1 MTLSKEYNL
10 TNNEKR
16 VLLALV
22 KKDKVS
28 PEELAANSG
37 LSIEAAMQ
45 SAFLLKEK
53 LTATYTLTKEGELYA
68 QVSLPERQIINS
80 LTAPLSLSEL
90 KKKFP
95 PQMVGIALG
104 WLRKKNWA
112 KIEGDKIIPSGKAD
126 KEDDEKVL
134 ERLKIEGADSE
145 STIEP
150 SDLKNECGDE
160 IPSQIAKKA
169 IEMGCTNLK
178 YIYKD
183 GSYCKGLP
191 ASSLYGSPHR
201 FGKLESAEAHKVILG
216 EGWVLFASPSG
227 GLIKRGLVERTE
239 KKTRIITITEAG
251 KALAAAGLTI
261 EEEIAQLTPAIIKS
275 GAWKTGRIRP
285 YNIHTPVKPV
295 YGAKIH
301 PYQRLINEMRSIFLE
316 MGFTEIKGDIVQ
328 SSFWNFDA
336 LFQPQ
341 DHPAREMQ
349 DTFHL
354 ATECDIPEEYI
365 TPVKDM
371 HERGA
376 GVSRGWG
383 GKWREDIARKQV
395 LRTHTTAVTIKYL
408 ADHPDPP
415 VKAFCIDRAYR
426 REAIDP
432 THTPEFEQLEGVV
445 MDKGVSFK
453 NLLGCLT
460 EFYHRMG
467 FDEVRFRPGY
477 FPYTEPSVEP
487 EVYIESRGKWV
498 ELGGAG
504 VFRKEVTLPLGIKY
518 PVLAWGLGVS
528 RVAMLR
534 LGLKDLRELYQSDID
549 WLRKSTVL

>member
-1 MTLSKEYNL
+1 MAFMALSTDL

-16 VLLALV
+16 VLQALAKIDNLV
-22 KKDKVS
+22 PEDLASVS
-28 PEELAANSG
+28 E

-45 SAFLLKEK
+45 SAFLLAEIGLCEVRET
-53 LTATYTLTKEGELYA
+53 LTDVFSLTKEGEDYA
-68 QVSLPERQIINS
+68 QKGLPERQITNS
-80 LTAPLSLSEL
+80 IKEPVSLSEL
-90 KKKFP
+90 KNKFP

-104 WLRKKNWA
+104 WLRRKNWA
-112 KIEGDKIIPSGKAD
+112 RIEGDMLIPAVKAETG
-126 KEDDEKVL
+126 EDENTLAK
-134 ERLKIEGADSE
+134 LKKGSSSE
-145 STIEP
+145 I
-150 SDLKNECGDE
+150 GDAVRE
-160 IPSQIAKKA
+160 
-169 IEMGCTNLK
+169 
-178 YIYKD
+178 
-183 GSYCKGLP
+183 
-191 ASSLYGSPHR
+191 
-201 FGKLESAEAHKVILG
+201 
-216 EGWVLFASPSG
+216 
-227 GLIKRGLVERTE
+227 LIKRNLVVKTE
-239 KKTRIITITEAG
+239 KKVRIIAITEKG
-251 KALAAAGLTI
+251 KTLAATGLTI
-261 EEEIAQLTPAIIKS
+261 EDEIAQLTPTIIKS
-275 GAWKTGRIRP
+275 GAWKTAKIRP

-295 YGAKIH
+295 YGAKLH

-354 ATECDIPEEYI
+354 ATECDLPEEYI
-365 TPVKDM
+365 KPVKEM
-371 HERGA
+371 HERGGGISA
-376 GVSRGWG
+376 GWG
-383 GKWREDIARKQV
+383 GRWSEAVARKQV
-395 LRTHTTAVTIKYL
+395 LRTHTTAITIKYL
-408 ADHPDPP
+408 AEHPEPP

-453 NLLGCLT
+453 NLLGCLN

-467 FDEVRFRPGY
+467 FLEVRFRPGY

-487 EVYIESRGKWV
+487 EVYIESMGKWV

-504 VFRKEVTLPLGIKY
+504 VFRKEVTLPLGIKH

>member
-1 MTLSKEYNL
+1 MSLIKDINL

-16 VLLALV
+16 VLLALL
-22 KKDKVS
+22 KKEKFT
-28 PEELAANSG
+28 PEDLAAISDLN
-37 LSIEAAMQ
+37 IEATMQ
-45 SAFLLKEK
+45 SAFLLAEK
-53 LTATYTLTKEGELYA
+53 GLSDVTEKTTAIFTLKKEGEEYA
-68 QVSLPERQIINS
+68 QISLPERQIINS
-80 LTAPLSLSEL
+80 LKTPISLSEL
-90 KKKFP
+90 KKMFP
-95 PQMVGIALG
+95 PQMVSIALG
-104 WLRKKNWA
+104 WLRKKNWVR
-112 KIEGDKIIPSGKAD
+112 IDGDRIIPIGKP
-126 KEDDEKVL
+126 EEGEDEKIL
-134 ERLKIEGADSE
+134 LK
-145 STIEP
+145 
-150 SDLKNECGDE
+150 LK
-160 IPSQIAKKA
+160 
-169 IEMGCTNLK
+169 
-178 YIYKD
+178 
-183 GSYCKGLP
+183 KGP
-191 ASSLYGSPHR
+191 ASDISDHV
-201 FGKLESAEAHKVILG
+201 KD
-216 EGWVLFASPSG
+216 
-227 GLIKRGLVERTE
+227 LIKRNLVEKSE
-239 KKTRIITITEAG
+239 KKTRIIAITESG
-251 KALAAAGLTI
+251 KALAAADLTI
-261 EEEIAQLTPAIIKS
+261 EEEIAQLTPTIITT
-275 GAWKTGRIRP
+275 GAWKTAKIRP
-285 YNIHTPVKPV
+285 YNINTPIKPI
-295 YGAKIH
+295 YGAKLH
-301 PYQRLINEMRSIFLE
+301 PYRRLINEMRQIFLE

-354 ATECDIPEEYI
+354 ATECDLPEGYI
-365 TPVKDM
+365 KPVKEM
-371 HERGA
+371 HETGS
-376 GVSRGWG
+376 GISRGWG
-383 GKWREDIARKQV
+383 GKWSEKVARKHV

-408 ADHPDPP
+408 ADHPDEP

-445 MDKGVSFK
+445 MDKGVNFK

-504 VFRKEVTLPLGIKY
+504 VFRKEVTLPLGIRY

>member
-1 MTLSKEYNL
+1 MAEYAL
-10 TNNEKR
+10 TNNEKK
-16 VLLALV
+16 VLLALS
-22 KKDKVS
+22 KKDKFT
-28 PEELAANSG
+28 PEDLTLASG

-45 SAFLLKEK
+45 SAFLLAEK
-53 LTATYTLTKEGELYA
+53 RLCGVTEKVTTIYTLTKEGEKYA
-68 QVSLPERQIINS
+68 NLGLPERQIVNQVRGPVRQES
-80 LTAPLSLSEL
+80 RLFSEVMD
-90 KKKFP
+90 KFTL
-95 PQMVGIALG
+95 QERSIALG
-104 WLRKKNWA
+104 WLHRKNWA
-112 KIEGDKIIPSGKAD
+112 RIENNTYIPTGKAD
-126 KEDDEKVL
+126 GEIGVDEIL
-134 ERLKIEGADSE
+134 LKILSKGS
-145 STIEP
+145 SSI
-150 SDLKNECGDE
+150 DE
-160 IPSQIAKKA
+160 IMQ
-169 IEMGCTNLK
+169 NLDIK
-178 YIYKD
+178 IRNDSFSKVSD
-183 GSYCKGLP
+183 GVK
-191 ASSLYGSPHR
+191 
-201 FGKLESAEAHKVILG
+201 E
-216 EGWVLFASPSG
+216 
-227 GLIKRGLVERTE
+227 LIKRNLVKKTE
-239 KKTRIITITEAG
+239 KKERIITITENG
-251 KALAAAGLTI
+251 KNLASKGFTFYLTFDEKI
-261 EEEIAQLTPAIIKS
+261 KLETTATIQKDLSYAVEITQLTPTIIKS
-275 GAWKTGRIRP
+275 GAWKSPNTVFRS

-295 YGAKIH
+295 YGAKLH
-301 PYQRLINEMRSIFLE
+301 PYQRLINEMREIFLE

-365 TPVKDM
+365 APVKEM
-371 HERGA
+371 HEKGA
-376 GVSRGWG
+376 GISRGWG
-383 GKWREDIARKQV
+383 GKWSEDVARKQV

-408 ADHPDPP
+408 ADHPEPP

-467 FDEVRFRPGY
+467 FEEVRFRPGY

>member
-1 MTLSKEYNL
+1 MKEYSL
-10 TNNEKR
+10 TNNEKK
-16 VLLALV
+16 VLLALSR
-22 KKDKVS
+22 KDKFTPEDLTSVS
-28 PEELAANSG
+28 V

-45 SAFLLKEK
+45 AAFLLAEK
-53 LTATYTLTKEGELYA
+53 GLCEVTEKVTTVYTLTKEGETYA
-68 QVSLPERQIINS
+68 QLSLPERQIINS
-80 LTAPLSLSEL
+80 IKAPLSLSEL

-112 KIEGDKIIPSGKAD
+112 RIEGENIIPSGKAEVG
-126 KEDDEKVL
+126 EDENILTK
-134 ERLKIEGADSE
+134 LKKGPLSE
-145 STIEP
+145 
-150 SDLKNECGDE
+150 LGD
-160 IPSQIAKKA
+160 AVR
-169 IEMGCTNLK
+169 
-178 YIYKD
+178 D
-183 GSYCKGLP
+183 
-191 ASSLYGSPHR
+191 
-201 FGKLESAEAHKVILG
+201 
-216 EGWVLFASPSG
+216 
-227 GLIKRGLVERTE
+227 LIKRNLVEKTE
-239 KKTRIITITEAG
+239 KKTRIIIITAEG
-251 KALAAAGLTI
+251 KALAAAGLTV
-261 EEEIAQLTPAIIKS
+261 EEEIAQLTPTIIAS
-275 GAWKTGRIRP
+275 GSWKNARIRP

-295 YGAKIH
+295 YGAKLH

-354 ATECDIPEEYI
+354 ATECDLPEEYI
-365 TPVKDM
+365 TPVKEM
-371 HERGA
+371 HEKGA
-376 GVSRGWG
+376 GISRGWG
-383 GKWREDIARKQV
+383 GKWSEDVARKQV

-467 FDEVRFRPGY
+467 FEEVRFRPGY

-504 VFRKEVTLPLGIKY
+504 VFRKEVTLPLGIKH

>member
-1 MTLSKEYNL
+1 MTLTINL

-16 VLLALV
+16 VLLSLS
-22 KKDKVS
+22 KKDRFS
-28 PEELAANSG
+28 PEDLAAASG
-37 LSIEAAMQ
+37 LSIEASMQ
-45 SAFLLKEK
+45 SAFMLAEKSLCEIKE
-53 LTATYTLTKEGELYA
+53 TVTTTYNLTKEGEQYA
-68 QVSLPERQIINS
+68 QISLPERQVMNS
-80 LTAPLSLSEL
+80 LKEPLSLSEL

-104 WLRKKNWA
+104 WLRKKNWV
-112 KIEGDKIIPSGKAD
+112 KIEGDRIIPVAKAEVG
-126 KEDDEKVL
+126 EDENILTK
-134 ERLKIEGADSE
+134 LKKG
-145 STIEP
+145 P
-150 SDLKNECGDE
+150 LSDIGE
-160 IPSQIAKKA
+160 AV
-169 IEMGCTNLK
+169 
-178 YIYKD
+178 KD
-183 GSYCKGLP
+183 
-191 ASSLYGSPHR
+191 
-201 FGKLESAEAHKVILG
+201 
-216 EGWVLFASPSG
+216 
-227 GLIKRGLVERTE
+227 LIKRNLVEKTE
-239 KKTRIITITEAG
+239 KKSRIIIITPAG
-251 KALAAAGLTI
+251 KALVAKGLAI
-261 EEEIAQLTPAIIKS
+261 EEEIVQLTPTIIAGGS
-275 GAWKTGRIRP
+275 WKNARIRP
-285 YNIHTPVKPV
+285 YDIHTPIKPI

-301 PYQRLINEMRSIFLE
+301 PYQRLINEMRQIFLE

-341 DHPAREMQ
+341 EHPAREMQ

-354 ATECDIPEEYI
+354 ATECDLPEEYI
-365 TPVKDM
+365 EPVKEM
-371 HERGA
+371 HEKG
-376 GVSRGWG
+376 GSISRGWG
-383 GKWREDIARKQV
+383 GKWSEDVARKQV

-408 ADHPDPP
+408 ADHPDSA

-504 VFRKEVTLPLGIKY
+504 VFRKEVTLPLGIKQ

-549 WLRKSTVL
+549 WLRKSTVTSYS

>member
-1 MTLSKEYNL
+1 MTLTKNPNL
-10 TNNEKR
+10 SNNEKR
-16 VLLALV
+16 VLQALM
-22 KKDKVS
+22 KKDTVS
-28 PEELAANSG
+28 PEDLAHAAE

-45 SAFLLKEK
+45 GAFLLAEKGLCEIKETVTSIYK
-53 LTATYTLTKEGELYA
+53 LTKEGKMYA
-68 QVSLPERQIINS
+68 EVSLPERQIINS
-80 LTAPLSLSEL
+80 LTTPLSLSEL

-104 WLRKKNWA
+104 WLRKKKWA
-112 KIEGDKIIPSGKAD
+112 RIEGDMIIPEGRAEIK
-126 KEDDEKVL
+126 DDEIILSK
-134 ERLKIEGADSE
+134 
-145 STIEP
+145 
-150 SDLKNECGDE
+150 LKNGPLSELVD
-160 IPSQIAKKA
+160 SV
-169 IEMGCTNLK
+169 
-178 YIYKD
+178 KD
-183 GSYCKGLP
+183 
-191 ASSLYGSPHR
+191 
-201 FGKLESAEAHKVILG
+201 
-216 EGWVLFASPSG
+216 
-227 GLIKRGLVERTE
+227 LIKRNLVEKTE
-239 KKTRIITITEAG
+239 KKTRIITITSSG
-251 KALAAAGLTI
+251 KALASSGLVI
-261 EEEIAQLTPAIIKS
+261 EEEIVQLTPTIITS
-275 GAWKTGRIRP
+275 GTWKNARIRP
-285 YNIHTPVKPV
+285 YDIHTPIKPV

-301 PYQRLINEMRSIFLE
+301 PYRRLINEMRQIFLE

-341 DHPAREMQ
+341 EHPAREMQ

-354 ATECDIPEEYI
+354 ATECDLPQEYI
-365 TPVKDM
+365 TPVKEM
-371 HERGA
+371 HEKG
-376 GVSRGWG
+376 GGISRGWG
-383 GKWREDIARKQV
+383 GKWSEDVARKQV

-408 ADHPDPP
+408 ADHPDQPI
-415 VKAFCIDRAYR
+415 KAFCIDRAYR

-445 MDKGVSFK
+445 MDKGVSFN

-504 VFRKEVTLPLGIKY
+504 VFRKEVTLPLGIKH

-549 WLRKSTVL
+549 WLRKSTVI

>member
-1 MTLSKEYNL
+1 MSSIKEITL
-10 TNNEKR
+10 TNNEKK
-16 VLLALV
+16 VLLTLS
-22 KKDKVS
+22 KKSKFT
-28 PEELAANSG
+28 PEELASASS
-37 LSIEAAMQ
+37 LPIEAAMQ
-45 SAFLLKEK
+45 SAFLLAEKGLCEVKE
-53 LTATYTLTKEGELYA
+53 TITTIYNLTKEGETYA
-68 QVSLPERQIINS
+68 QISLPERQIISS
-80 LTAPLSLSEL
+80 LTAPISLDEL

-112 KIEGDKIIPSGKAD
+112 RIEGDKIIPSGKVD
-126 KEDDEKVL
+126 QGEDENILEK
-134 ERLKIEGADSE
+134 LKLGPLSE
-145 STIEP
+145 
-150 SDLKNECGDE
+150 
-160 IPSQIAKKA
+160 
-169 IEMGCTNLK
+169 
-178 YIYKD
+178 
-183 GSYCKGLP
+183 
-191 ASSLYGSPHR
+191 
-201 FGKLESAEAHKVILG
+201 LG
-216 EGWVLFASPSG
+216 EAVKD
-227 GLIKRGLVERTE
+227 LIKRNLVEKTE
-239 KKTRIITITEAG
+239 KKSRIITITESG
-251 KALAAAGLTI
+251 KALEASGLTI
-261 EEEIAQLTPAIIKS
+261 EEEIAQLTPTIITS
-275 GAWKTGRIRP
+275 GSWKTARIRP
-285 YNIHTPVKPV
+285 YNINTPVKPV

-301 PYQRLINEMRSIFLE
+301 PYQRLINEMRQIFLE
-316 MGFTEIKGDIVQ
+316 MGFTEIKGDVVQ

-354 ATECDIPEEYI
+354 ATECDLPEEYI
-365 TPVKDM
+365 APVKEM
-371 HERGA
+371 HETG
-376 GVSRGWG
+376 GGISRGWG
-383 GKWREDIARKQV
+383 GKWSEDVSRKHV

-467 FDEVRFRPGY
+467 FEEVRFRPGY

-504 VFRKEVTLPLGIKY
+504 IFRKEVTLPLGIKY

>member
-1 MTLSKEYNL
+1 MTSLNEHTL
-10 TNNEKR
+10 TNNEKK
-16 VLLALV
+16 VLLALS
-22 KKDKVS
+22 KRPKFT
-28 PEELAANSG
+28 PEELASG
-37 LSIEAAMQ
+37 SSLSIEAATQ
-45 SAFLLKEK
+45 SAFLLAEKGLCEIKETV
-53 LTATYTLTKEGELYA
+53 TAIYNLTKEGETYA
-68 QVSLPERQIINS
+68 QISLPERQIIS
-80 LTAPLSLSEL
+80 SMTAPLSLSEL

-112 KIEGDKIIPSGKAD
+112 KIEGDKIIPSGKAEPG
-126 KEDDEKVL
+126 EDENILAK
-134 ERLKIEGADSE
+134 LKRGPLSE
-145 STIEP
+145 
-150 SDLKNECGDE
+150 LGD
-160 IPSQIAKKA
+160 AA
-169 IEMGCTNLK
+169 R
-178 YIYKD
+178 D
-183 GSYCKGLP
+183 
-191 ASSLYGSPHR
+191 
-201 FGKLESAEAHKVILG
+201 
-216 EGWVLFASPSG
+216 
-227 GLIKRGLVERTE
+227 LIKRNLIEKTE
-239 KKTRIITITEAG
+239 KKTRIITITESG

-261 EEEIAQLTPAIIKS
+261 EEEIAQLTPTIITS
-275 GAWKTGRIRP
+275 GAWKTAKIRP
-285 YNIHTPVKPV
+285 YNIHTPVKPI

-354 ATECDIPEEYI
+354 ATECDLPQEYI
-365 TPVKDM
+365 EPVKEM
-371 HERGA
+371 HEKG
-376 GVSRGWG
+376 GGMSKGWG
-383 GKWREDIARKQV
+383 GTWKEEVARKQV
-395 LRTHTTAVTIKYL
+395 LRTHTTAITIKYL
-408 ADHPDPP
+408 ADHPEPP

-467 FDEVRFRPGY
+467 FEEVRFRPGY

-504 VFRKEVTLPLGIKY
+504 IFRKEVTLPLGIRH

-549 WLRKSTVL
+549 WLRKSTVM